1 MTDTDK
7 TKALEILTS
16 AEVVTGMDLST
27 VRWGVARQGNTELD
41 PLDNDTTVPVEETP
55 VPDPEV

>member
-27 VRWGVARQGNTELD
+27 VRWAVARQANTELD
-41 PLDNDTTVPVEETP
+41 PLDNDTTSGGSV
-55 VPDPEV
+55 